1 MSRKPV
7 YREILPPVEL
17 SDVVACCW
25 IQRGDFT
32 PATPPTLTRVLPD
45 GCMDIMV
52 TLGDFARPL
61 DSEDQ
66 PTYRAFVV
74 GTMTRQQVFALE
86 GRVDMV
92 AIRFKPGG
100 ARPFLRAPASELV
113 DLAAPLEAFWGP
125 AGANL
130 PDRLYETEGDAARA
144 KLLFD
149 ELIARRAHVD
159 PADAIV
165 QGASALIDGS
175 FGTVTVDELRK
186 ALYVSERTLERRF
199 RREVGVSPKQAAR
212 IARLQAATRKLTE
225 DPSAP
230 LGRVAHECG
239 YYDQAHFNRE
249 FRMLAGVSPGEWRAK
264 SLGSEES
271 GQKEPD

>member
-1 MSRKPV
+1 MPPEPV
-7 YREILPPVEL
+7 YREILPPTEL

-25 IQRGDFT
+25 IQRGNFA
-32 PATPPTLTRVLPD
+32 PATPPTLARVLPD
-45 GCMDIMV
+45 GCMDILV
-52 TLGDFARPL
+52 ALGDFPRPL
-61 DSEDQ
+61 DSEDLA
-66 PTYRAFVV
+66 PHRAFVV
-74 GTMTRQQVFALE
+74 GTMTRQQFFVLE

-100 ARPFLRAPASELV
+100 ARPFLRAPASDLV

-125 AGANL
+125 AGADL
-130 PDRLYETEGDAARA
+130 PDRLYETEGDEARA
-144 KLLFD
+144 RLLFE
-149 ELIARRAHVD
+149 ELIARRAQAD
-159 PADAIV
+159 PTDAIV
-165 QGASALIDGS
+165 QGASELIDGS
-175 FGTVTVDELRK
+175 FGSVTIDELRR

-225 DPSAP
+225 EPAAP

-249 FRMLAGVSPGEWRAK
+249 FRMLAGVSPGEWRAE
-264 SLGSEES
+264 SLGLE
-271 GQKEPD
+271 EPD